1 MKGLITFVNRKSSM
15 DDLEICI
22 LLVDVVLGIQ
32 VPNQVLPK
40 NIGIRMN
47 SFGGR
52 TVPEVNTEL

>member
-1 MKGLITFVNRKSSM
+1 M

-40 NIGIRMN
+40 NTGICMN